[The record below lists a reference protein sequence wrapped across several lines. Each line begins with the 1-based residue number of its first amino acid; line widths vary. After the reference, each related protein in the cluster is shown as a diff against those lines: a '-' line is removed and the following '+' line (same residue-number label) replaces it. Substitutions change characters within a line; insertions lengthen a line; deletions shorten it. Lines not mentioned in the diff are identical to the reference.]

1 MKIFLLLFL
10 FSSIIIYAQ
19 YTENDRQI
27 AATTFTRNFDKV
39 TGKEYLTSHND
50 AKVIAGLLSISHS
63 EDTAFVPA
71 IISLPPDKFA
81 REICFTL
88 GQLGPCVKSTAYL
101 KKLFNKKDSDP
112 LINYYALVALGK
124 TADST
129 SAEELVR
136 DYVGADNKSKFNG
149 ISLSL
154 YYFFSNG
161 NISSEIAR
169 PVLERELNASS
180 SRQFE
185 AAFSLY
191 RIGPSDGEK
200 EILVSTL
207 KKILTGAVISDV
219 TEKPLHY
226 LLACLRKLQYFPDDY
241 NLLVRLKSLKNFQSQ
256 VEAVRAS
263 AYYNFKNREELD
275 SYLDNL
281 NDNNK
286 NLSRE
291 AAVSLKNLRLN
302 EDLKKYLNIKL
313 GELIHSKTEIEKYT
327 RGEMLISYLSLY
339 TENFSDVDSNFF
351 NDGFSS
357 EYLYKVCGLYSDS
370 GEALKYLVEHFT
382 LEDVSGK
389 LAVLE
394 SVLNFSQGKNEVKN
408 ILLSALN
415 SDQPGLISISADGI
429 DSSVIA
435 VNKDSLIKIINLLVE
450 KNLNNPD
457 YIESLMSLGN
467 LSGKIS
473 ENYQKQVLEML
484 SGSNLYS
491 IRKYVVNMKGET
503 IRSISK
509 NIDNFNDYW
518 NEAFTFRQAEIVTE
532 KGSFTISFFP
542 GYAPLSVGNFCYLA
556 GEGFFNELTFHRVVP
571 GFVIQ
576 GGDPEGTGWGG
587 PGYEIISEFS
597 PLEYNEGVVGMASA
611 GKDTEGSQWFITTGD
626 YPHLNNKYTVFA
638 EVLRGQDIVDEITQD
653 DKILNINLI
662 H

>member
-10 FSSIIIYAQ
+10 FSPVIIYAQ
-19 YTENDRQI
+19 YTENDRQL
-27 AATTFTRNFDKV
+27 AATTYTRNFDKV
-39 TGKEYLTSHND
+39 TEKEYLTSHND
-50 AKVIAGLLSISHS
+50 AKVIAGLLSVSHS

-71 IISLPPDKFA
+71 IISLPAEKFA

-88 GQLGPCVKSTAYL
+88 GQLGPCTKSTAYL

-136 DYVGADNKSKFNG
+136 DYTGADNKSKFNG
-149 ISLSL
+149 ISFSL

-161 NISSEIAR
+161 NISSETAQS
-169 PVLERELNASS
+169 VLERELNASS

-191 RIGPSDGEK
+191 RIGPSAGEK

-207 KKILTGAVISDV
+207 KKIMNGTVISEV
-219 TEKPLHY
+219 TEKPLPY

-241 NLLVRLKSLKNFQSQ
+241 NLLLRLKSLKNFQSL
-256 VEAVRAS
+256 VEAVRVS

-275 SYLDNL
+275 SYLGYL

-286 NLSRE
+286 NVSRE
-291 AAVSLKNLRLN
+291 AAVSLKNLGLN

-313 GELIHSKTEIEKYT
+313 SELIHSKTEIETYT
-327 RGEMLISYLSLY
+327 HGEMLISYLSLY
-339 TENFSDVDSNFF
+339 PGNFDDVYSKFF
-351 NDGFSS
+351 NDDISP
-357 EYLYKVCGLYSDS
+357 EYLYKVCSLYPFSQ
-370 GEALKYLVEHFT
+370 EALNYLTEKFT
-382 LEDVSGK
+382 QENLSGK
-389 LAVLE
+389 LAILE
-394 SVLNFSQGKNEVKN
+394 SVLNFSQRKNEVKN
-408 ILLSALN
+408 ILFSALN

-429 DSSVIA
+429 DSSFIA
-435 VNKDSLIKIINLLVE
+435 VNKDSLLKIINHQVE

-491 IRKYVVNMKGET
+491 IRKYVANVKGET
-503 IRSISK
+503 IRAISK
-509 NIDNFNDYW
+509 NIDNFNDCW
-518 NEAFTFRQAEIVTE
+518 NEAFTYRQAEIVTG
-532 KGSFTISFFP
+532 KGSFTISFIP
-542 GYAPLSVGNFCYLA
+542 GYAPVSVGNFCYLA
-556 GEGFFNELTFHRVVP
+556 GKSFFNGLTFHRVVP

-576 GGDPEGTGWGG
+576 GGDPEGTGWEG

-597 PLEYNEGVVGMASA
+597 PFEFNEGVVGMASS

-626 YPHLNNKYTVFA
+626 YPHLNDKYTVFA
-638 EVLRGQDIVDEITQD
+638 EVLKGQNIVDEITQD
-653 DKILNINLI
+653 DKILNVNLI